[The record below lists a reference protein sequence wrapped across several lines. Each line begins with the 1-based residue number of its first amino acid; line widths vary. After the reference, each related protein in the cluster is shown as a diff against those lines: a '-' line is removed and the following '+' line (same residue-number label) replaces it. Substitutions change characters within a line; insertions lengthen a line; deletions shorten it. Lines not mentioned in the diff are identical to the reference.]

1 MAALSDKLADAYQ
14 NARPSYPSAWFTK
27 LAARA
32 GQHKSAWD
40 VGTGNGQAAIGL
52 AEYFEKVTA
61 TDINEAQLKRAVKH
75 ERISYHHTP
84 TTMSE
89 DQMVALV
96 GGDNSVDLIVA
107 AQAVHYFDLAP
118 FYNVAKRVLR
128 KEGGLIAVFVYN
140 DIIISPE
147 VDSIMKRLVDST
159 FPFRTPVMNLA
170 FDGYKTLPFPFE
182 SIGMGSEG
190 KPIMLDIPHKLSL
203 KGFIGFLRSWQPA
216 MKAKERGVELVT
228 EDLISKF
235 EDAWGDDDDVKD
247 IFYKAHMIVGKL
259 SASDI
264 ERHRKRFDTNCVVT
278 TLKDHNNSAVIA
290 SVTAAAF
297 AGVAAYCA
305 YSARKNS

>member
-1 MAALSDKLADAYQ
+1 LQ
-14 NARPSYPSAWFTK
+14 
-27 LAARA
+27 
-32 GQHKSAWD
+32 
-40 VGTGNGQAAIGL
+40 L

>member
-1 MAALSDKLADAYQ
+1 L
-14 NARPSYPSAWFTK
+14 
-27 LAARA
+27 
-32 GQHKSAWD
+32 AWD

-52 AEYFEKVTA
+52 AEYFEKVVA

-75 ERISYHHTP
+75 ERISYHLTP

-128 KEGGLIAVFVYN
+128 KEGGLIAVWVYN
-140 DIIISPE
+140 GLVISPE
-147 VDSIMKRLVDST
+147 VDSIMKRLEDST
-159 FPFRTPVMNLA
+159 SPFRTPVMNLA

-216 MKAKERGVELVT
+216 VKAKERGVELVT
-228 EDLISKF
+228 QDLINKF
-235 EDAWGDDDDVKD
+235 EEAWGDDDNDVKD

-264 ERHRKRFDTNCVVT
+264 ERHRKRFETKCVVAK
-278 TLKDHNNSAVIA
+278 LKDSNNSVVIA
-290 SVTAAAF
+290 SVTAVAF
-297 AGVAAYCA
+297 AGLAAYCA
-305 YSARKNS
+305 YSARKNT